1 MSRYYPNKFNK
12 FDNSCPGFLEI
23 QFCSLSFSISAVK
36 KEISALVI
44 FSPTIEGYGYFNTIY
59 VFLGAGESRNS
70 FLTIT

>member
-12 FDNSCPGFLEI
+12 FDNGCPGFLEI

-44 FSPTIEGYGYFNTIY
+44 FPQQLKDYGYFNTIY
-59 VFLGAGESRNS
+59 VF
-70 FLTIT
+70 